1 MRTPPLQATRLDEQT
16 LKEHCQALDQIPDGC
31 SQASDSRPTKRQR
44 RCSSI
49 GTSQGEESDPR
60 CLLMKRQR
68 IFTEGGRLRRIASKK
83 LPFGTIPQDDFT
95 MKLSIKAR
103 VQMGELNAVAVEFM
117 ASSRA
122 TEHLPIRF
130 ENMEEVDKLDKL
142 LKLAVESWL
151 KENTSIEV
159 EYTLRSEAKGKA
171 KA

>member
-1 MRTPPLQATRLDEQT
+1 
-16 LKEHCQALDQIPDGC
+16 
-31 SQASDSRPTKRQR
+31 
-44 RCSSI
+44 
-49 GTSQGEESDPR
+49 
-60 CLLMKRQR
+60 MKRQR
-68 IFTEGGRLRRIASKK
+68 IFKEGGRLRRIASKK
-83 LPFGTIPQDDFT
+83 LPFETIPQNDFT

-122 TEHLPIRF
+122 TERHLPIRF
-130 ENMEEVDKLDKL
+130 ENMEEVDKVDKL

-151 KENTSIEV
+151 KENPSIEV